1 MARCAIQKCFLQL
14 CRAFGERRQ
23 FGRVEEHDI
32 VGRRQRNQALFSE
45 TRHSA
50 AHGLDGEAEMVG
62 HLLARD
68 RQSEGGPRLVRA
80 DPAGQLEEQG
90 CDLLLRVLA
99 PQEQHVLMSAG
110 ELGRGKL
117 NQAVG
122 HLWLRAQ
129 GRRQGGAGR
138 TAAE

>member
-1 MARCAIQKCFLQL
+1 
-14 CRAFGERRQ
+14 
-23 FGRVEEHDI
+23 
-32 VGRRQRNQALFSE
+32 
-45 TRHSA
+45 
-50 AHGLDGEAEMVG
+50 MVG

-80 DPAGQLEEQG
+80 DPAASSRSR

-99 PQEQHVLMSAG
+99 PQEQHVLMGAG

-122 HLWLRAQ
+122 Q
-129 GRRQGGAGR
+129 GRLLVHGRSQGGAGR
-138 TAAE
+138 LAQRGVRDRLDAVSVMAAEAKQSPATRKSIS